1 MRTIIIYIN
10 IIIHYNWLVQEGHC
24 SPLYLFTQESYINMF
39 KKLIFKKRLY
49 WIIALLSACLSVNSL
64 AAEVNIYSARKENL
78 IKPLLDKFSAETG
91 IKTNLITA
99 KADALLTR
107 MINEGRNTPADLL
120 ITVDA
125 GRLYRAVQADLFQP
139 VEDSTIIG
147 SVPEHLR
154 DPNGYW
160 VGLSQ
165 RARVIF
171 YAIDRV
177 QPGQLSTYEDLAD
190 ARWKNRI
197 CIRSS
202 GNIYNQSLVASMI
215 ASNGPEATERWAEGL
230 ISNLARK
237 PAGGDRDQ
245 IKAAAAGQ
253 CDIAIGNTYYYGKML
268 DNRKDPGQVEAAKKM
283 AIFWPNQADRG
294 AHVNVSGVGI
304 SKYSKNRENAIRL
317 LEYMLSPAAQEWYAS
332 VNYEYPV
339 IDGAS
344 ISATLSSWGSFK
356 SDALNLSRLGE
367 LNREAVKIMDRA
379 GWK

>member
-1 MRTIIIYIN
+1 
-10 IIIHYNWLVQEGHC
+10 
-24 SPLYLFTQESYINMF
+24 MF

-268 DNRKDPGQVEAAKKM
+268 DNKKDPGQVEAAKKM